1 MPVTLDEIVAA
12 RRREVEQ
19 AKASTDLDEL
29 RRRAEAHTPRGFR
42 RALARA
48 TESGRPAAIIAE
60 LKKASPSKGVIR
72 GSFPVGRLA
81 TGLAAAG
88 ASCLSI
94 LTEEAHFQGSLAYL
108 REASAATELPCLRKD
123 FIVDE
128 FQLLEAR
135 ANSADAVLLIAASL
149 TWAELRALHG
159 QARHLGLDALVEVH
173 DEAEIGRAAAIG
185 ADLIGVNCRNL
196 KTFEVDLRVALDLAD
211 KLPASTLKVAESGI
225 QSAADIRTLRAA
237 GYAAFLIGESLMRA
251 EDPGAA
257 LRHLLAEMGT
267 PPPSAANEAMR
278 GTKEP

>member
-19 AKASTDLDEL
+19 AKASTDMAEL

-42 RALARA
+42 RALAKA
-48 TESGRPAAIIAE
+48 AESGRPAIIAE

-72 GSFPVGRLA
+72 GSFPVGSLA
-81 TGLAAAG
+81 TSLAAGG
-88 ASCLSI
+88 AACLSV
-94 LTEEAHFQGSLAYL
+94 LTEEAHFQGSLGNL

-123 FIVDE
+123 FIVDG

-149 TWAELRALHG
+149 TWAELRALHRE
-159 QARHLGLDALVEVH
+159 AHDLGLDVLVEVH
-173 DEAEIGRAAAIG
+173 DEAEMGRATATG

-196 KTFEVDLRVALDLAD
+196 QTFEVDLRVALELAD

-225 QSAADIRTLRAA
+225 QDAADIRTLRAA
-237 GYAAFLIGESLMRA
+237 GYVAFLIGESLMRA
-251 EDPGAA
+251 DDPGAA
-257 LRHLLAEMGT
+257 LRALLAAVDTPVSAGT
-267 PPPSAANEAMR
+267 TNLKT
-278 GTKEP
+278 GTKDR

>member
-19 AKASTDLDEL
+19 AKASTDLQEM
-29 RRRAEAHTPRGFR
+29 RERAEAHTPRGFR
-42 RALARA
+42 GALAKA
-48 TESGRPAAIIAE
+48 AEAGKPAIIAE
-60 LKKASPSKGVIR
+60 LKKASPSKCVIR

-81 TGLAAAG
+81 SALAGGGAAA
-88 ASCLSI
+88 LSV
-94 LTEEAHFQGSLAYL
+94 LTEESHFQGSLAYL

-135 ANSADAVLLIAASL
+135 AHSADAVLLIAASL

-159 QARHLGLDALVEVH
+159 QARHLGLDVLVEVH
-173 DEAEIGRAAAIG
+173 DEAEMGRAAAIG

-196 KTFEVDLRVALDLAD
+196 QTFEVDLRVALELAD
-211 KLPASTLKVAESGI
+211 KLPANTLGVAESGI
-225 QSAADIRTLRAA
+225 QAAADIRRLRAA

-257 LRHLLAEMGT
+257 LRQLLAEVDA
-267 PPPSAANEAMR
+267 PSSATAGNAV
-278 GTKEP
+278 GTKER